1 MKAADAAPGAEEG
14 LLGYFLGLFTSCAKT
29 RHDGMQA
36 GGVNAHELL
45 ERVAFTALRA
55 RHERLLVSRARRVFG
70 SYARL
75 RTLVVFAELRSIV
88 PRVGPR

>member
-1 MKAADAAPGAEEG
+1 
-14 LLGYFLGLFTSCAKT
+14 
-29 RHDGMQA
+29 MQA

>member
-1 MKAADAAPGAEEG
+1 M
-14 LLGYFLGLFTSCAKT
+14 
-29 RHDGMQA
+29 
-36 GGVNAHELL
+36 NAHELL